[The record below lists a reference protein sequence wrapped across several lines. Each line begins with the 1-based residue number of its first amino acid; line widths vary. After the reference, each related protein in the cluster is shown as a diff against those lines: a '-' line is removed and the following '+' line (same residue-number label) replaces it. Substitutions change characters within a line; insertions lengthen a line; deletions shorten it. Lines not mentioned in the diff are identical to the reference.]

1 MPPATQAASITAW
14 NDEAHVQHNREL
26 YQEKFNAVL
35 AILAPVM
42 TVSMPD
48 AGFYLWAETPIAD
61 TEFARRLFE
70 QENVTVLPGTYLG
83 RDTPTGNPGA
93 NRIRMA
99 LVAPLEECIEAA
111 HRIRRV
117 IDSL

>member
-1 MPPATQAASITAW
+1 ATQAASIVAW

-26 YQEKFNAVL
+26 YQKKFNAVL
-35 AILAPVM
+35 KILSPVM
-42 TVSMPD
+42 NVSMPD

-70 QENVTVLPGTYLG
+70 QEHVTVLPGTYLG
-83 RDTPTGNPGA
+83 RDTATGNPGA

-99 LVAPLEECIEAA
+99 LVASLEECIEAA
-111 HRIRRV
+111 QRIRRL